1 MTVQLVRQQTK
12 NITNLLLNYCI
23 YMKATDMLNKV
34 KELVGV
40 EASQE
45 TPEIKLAQATLENG
59 TVIESETFEAGSEV
73 FIVTEEEKVALPIGE
88 YTLEDGEQLTVEEE
102 GIIASIGAAEE
113 PAEEP
118 AEEASEE
125 VKAEEEEQEMAYATK
140 EELAEVKSMIEEIK
154 AMIEK
159 EEMSE
164 ENSSEVKSEETTTK
178 VVYSSKEEMS
188 EQEPEKVKHNPEA
201 VADKQL
207 NLLSKNKRGMSTMD
221 RVLQRMVNNNK

>member
-1 MTVQLVRQQTK
+1 
-12 NITNLLLNYCI
+12 
-23 YMKATDMLNKV
+23 MLNKV

-40 EASQE
+40 EASEETQE
-45 TPEIKLAQATLENG
+45 VKLAQATLENG

-125 VKAEEEEQEMAYATK
+125 VKAEEEEKEEMAYATK

-164 ENSSEVKSEETTTK
+164 EGSSVKSEETTTK